1 MSLRDRSVRLAVLN
15 LRNRRML
22 EDQKNVPLSTIM
34 TNREWS
40 RPVNQEPDIRNMAG
54 AGMTGAGRDVGAG
67 SCGCGGAKKQGEKD
81 REDEKLAMEV
91 KGVKDKEGGA
101 YTGASAKKLG
111 EEYAKEILENEPELV
126 GSGFFGDFWDGFR
139 GSIAGLGDTITNV
152 VKKIPGPIGT
162 VGGMVGDAL
171 TGTMK
176 ALPAYK
182 KKYED
187 DPKMKQ
193 IHDVAMKVGDIAG
206 EAGKG
211 PAGMLAK
218 AVGGG
223 PKRKP
228 NRRERSKRKIASAA
242 AGGNDADVMDELAG
256 LMEGMTFKSVGSKK
270 QSGRTSR
277 RSGFDNKERGAK
289 RGRESDPMEVVA
301 EGDEED
307 EEMEEEEE
315 DNAGAPGAA
324 DGGERSKRRKK
335 VSVKKHK
342 GKGKRKMNAYMQAVQ
357 KARKSGAKSF
367 EYNGKKYVRGKTK
380 TGMVIFR
387 KA

>member
-1 MSLRDRSVRLAVLN
+1 MSLSDRSVRLEVLK
-15 LRNRRML
+15 LRNKRL
-22 EDQKNVPLSTIM
+22 LQDQKNVPLSSVLS
-34 TNREWS
+34 NRQWS
-40 RPVNQEPDIRNMAG
+40 RPEDMEATLSG
-54 AGMTGAGRDVGAG
+54 GM
-67 SCGCGGAKKQGEKD
+67 KKQSQQD

-91 KGVKDKEGGA
+91 KGLEGKGGCGRAIGSGKQTEKDREDERLGEEVGRLEGHG
-101 YTGASAKKLG
+101 YTGASARKLG
-111 EEYAKEILENEPELV
+111 EEYAKEILENEPHLR

-152 VKKIPGPIGT
+152 VKKIPGPIGS

-187 DPKMKQ
+187 DPTIKKA
-193 IHDVAMKVGDIAG
+193 HDIAMKVGDIAG

-218 AVGGG
+218 AVGSG
-223 PKRKP
+223 PKKKKGKKRG
-228 NRRERSKRKIASAA
+228 REDAGAA
-242 AGGNDADVMDELAG
+242 AGG
-256 LMEGMTFKSVGSKK
+256 
-270 QSGRTSR
+270 
-277 RSGFDNKERGAK
+277 
-289 RGRESDPMEVVA
+289 
-301 EGDEED
+301 
-307 EEMEEEEE
+307 EEEESLNDLMRKRETGEITTREFQKRAEKLVSKDKAKKLAKMMVRGQFGSGKKQGEKDRE
-315 DNAGAPGAA
+315 DEKLAMEVKGVK
-324 DGGERSKRRKK
+324 DK
-335 VSVKKHK
+335 VKK
-342 GKGKRKMNAYMQAVQ
+342 GKGKRKMNAYMSAVQ

-367 EYNGKKYVRGKTK
+367 EYKGKKYVRATTK